1 MVEALKIK
9 KITTDYCKSG
19 AIRINQAALK
29 FDIHMIKLPS
39 TNNEIAVSPL
49 IKRRSKSKS
58 EITSPSTIDA
68 FSLAIKQTH
77 SLSENDSIL
86 NN

>member
-1 MVEALKIK
+1 MVDSLKIE
-9 KITTDYCKSG
+9 KITSDCKSG

-29 FDIHMIKLPS
+29 FDIQMIKLPS
-39 TNNEIAVSPL
+39 TNNEITVSPL
-49 IKRRSKSKS
+49 VKQRSKSKS

-68 FSLAIKQTH
+68 FSLAIKQCH
-77 SLSENDSIL
+77 SLSENDSIS

>member
-1 MVEALKIK
+1 MVEAPKIK
-9 KITTDYCKSG
+9 KITTDCKSG

-39 TNNEIAVSPL
+39 TNNEISVSPL
-49 IKRRSKSKS
+49 VKRRSKSKS
-58 EITSPSTIDA
+58 EMTTSPSTIDA

-77 SLSENDSIL
+77 SLSENDSIS